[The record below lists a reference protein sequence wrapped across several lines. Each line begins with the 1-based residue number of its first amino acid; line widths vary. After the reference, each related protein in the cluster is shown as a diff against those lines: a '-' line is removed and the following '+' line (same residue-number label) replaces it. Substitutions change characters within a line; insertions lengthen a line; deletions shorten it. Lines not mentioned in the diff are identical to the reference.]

1 MIMRKVLMVVFGA
14 MVVAAAGGCNAVDA
28 VRFAPSEAI
37 KESAAT
43 GVQAA
48 QAHTQTAQTTADKA
62 LAQTQLNTAAA
73 LQSYIGLPAMTPSS
87 GDLVTRLV
95 YDDAAERAA
104 ATSAAKAAAQKQSVA
119 DATAAHASVG
129 PVTAQAAADGT
140 ARPSLEDL
148 APVIN
153 QAVAQGVAAAN
164 NGAGWPGILLSMLG
178 VGITGASGAVAYG
191 KHRQNQ
197 TLTAQ
202 NQSLTAALQTQGA
215 GGTAQAVAATAPTA

>member
-1 MIMRKVLMVVFGA
+1 MRQILMVVFGA
-14 MVVAAAGGCNAVDA
+14 MVMATAGGCNAVDA

-62 LAQTQLNTAAA
+62 LAQTQLATAAA
-73 LQSYIGLPAMTPSS
+73 LQNYIGLPVTTPSS
-87 GDLVTRLV
+87 GDLVARLV

-119 DATAAHASVG
+119 DARAAHAVVG
-129 PVTAQAAADGT
+129 PVAAQAAADGT

-178 VGITGASGAVAYG
+178 VGITGATGAVAYG

-202 NQSLTAALQTQGA
+202 NQSLTAALQTQAAGSGGA
-215 GGTAQAVAATAPTA
+215 PTSPAPAPTA